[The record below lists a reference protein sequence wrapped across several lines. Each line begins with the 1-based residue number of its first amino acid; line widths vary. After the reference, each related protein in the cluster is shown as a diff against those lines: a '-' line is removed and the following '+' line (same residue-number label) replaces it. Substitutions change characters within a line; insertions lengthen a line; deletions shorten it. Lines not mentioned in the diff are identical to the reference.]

1 MKKMFLALVAALT
14 LTLTTA
20 HAADFN
26 KGLEAARAG
35 DFATA
40 FVEFSELAEQGGAAA
55 QYNLGLMY
63 DKGYGVTQDYAAA
76 VKWYTLAAEQ
86 GDAEAQ
92 NNLAIMYNN
101 GEGVLQDYALAHMWA
116 NIAAANGAEHGSKNR
131 DIIAQKLSQTEITSA
146 QKLAKK
152 CMASNYENCG
162 Y

>member
-1 MKKMFLALVAALT
+1 
-14 LTLTTA
+14 
-20 HAADFN
+20 
-26 KGLEAARAG
+26 LENPDDG
-35 DFATA
+35 
-40 FVEFSELAEQGGAAA
+40 QGVSTRCG
-55 QYNLGLMY
+55 NGE
-63 DKGYGVTQDYAAA
+63 GVVQDYAAA

-152 CMASNYENCG
+152 MHG
-162 Y
+162 KQL